1 MDTNNKFSKF
11 VAKIEQDMLDGN
23 KESMILHNNSMSNY
37 FGGANGSCTN
47 EASSCDGTTNNKAL
61 YNSGLSFSLKVF
73 TTFAFWVFISRFST
87 KNSLLHKAP
96 NRCIKLL

>member
-47 EASSCDGTTNNKAL
+47 EASSCDGTTNNNCTNH
-61 YNSGLSFSLKVF
+61 NSSGCNESVNKKTLFGSGCQNKDKVL
-73 TTFAFWVFISRFST
+73 TI
-87 KNSLLHKAP
+87 AP
-96 NRCIKLL
+96 